1 MAAAFEYVDIVGIS
15 TASFEDAVKQAVTA
29 ASATRAAA
37 WFEGVSTRGRVVE
50 PSKDLE
56 FQVTVRFGCKMS

>member
-15 TASFEDAVKQAVTA
+15 TASFEDAVQQAVAA
-29 ASATRAAA
+29 ASATRTVAG
-37 WFEGVSTRGRVVE
+37 FEVVSTRGRVVE
-50 PSKDLE
+50 PSKGIE